1 MAKKKKKKL
10 KITRILFVILLIYL
24 LVYFLGDSTYLKIRN
39 IYVFDNNVLSDQK
52 IIEMAGIGNYPNFY
66 TTTKASIKK
75 RLLKNPY
82 IKSVKVEKKFFNKV
96 EIYVDEY
103 KILFYKRSDK
113 KLVLESKKELVIDK
127 EATNIPILTNYV
139 NEKYYDDFIKAMT
152 KVEDKVLNKIS
163 EIEYDPNDVDEKRFL
178 LYMTDGNYVYL
189 TLTKFDKINKYT
201 EILPQLEGKKG
212 VLYLDLGDYFE
223 ILE

>member
-10 KITRILFVILLIYL
+10 KITRILFVFLLIYL
-24 LVYFLGDSTYLKIRN
+24 LFYFFGNSTYLKIRN
-39 IYVFDNNVLSDQK
+39 IYIFDNNLLSDQK
-52 IIEMAGIGNYPNFY
+52 IIDMAGIEDYPNFY
-66 TTTKASIKK
+66 TTTKNSIEKK
-75 RLLKNPY
+75 ILKSPY
-82 IKSVKVEKKFFNKV
+82 VKKVKVEKKFFNKV

-113 KLVLESKKELVIDK
+113 KLVLESKKEINTEK

-139 NEKYYDDFIKAMT
+139 NEKYYDEFIEAMT
-152 KVEDKVLNKIS
+152 KVENKVLNSIS

-178 LYMTDGNYVYL
+178 LYMVDGNYVYL
-189 TLTKFDKINKYT
+189 TLTKFDKINKYN